1 MRLLKK
7 KKHRHGSSIV
17 YIFCP
22 FSIFLIFPVTTR
34 SSFLPAVGTIA
45 CYGVHRRGCP
55 YTYYQT
61 RQRHKLREH
70 FGISPFFFSFHVDD
84 NNSPRA
90 HTHTH
95 TPAVRMYFFIASH
108 SGSRSPNSVRS
119 ARDQTD
125 FPTFRA
131 DYGTSGLSLK
141 KKN

>member
-95 TPAVRMYFFIASH
+95 THPLYECIFLLRPIQDLGH
-108 SGSRSPNSVRS
+108 LIPSVAHATR
-119 ARDQTD
+119 QI
-125 FPTFRA
+125 FRRFERI
-131 DYGTSGLSLK
+131 TEPRVCH
-141 KKN
+141 